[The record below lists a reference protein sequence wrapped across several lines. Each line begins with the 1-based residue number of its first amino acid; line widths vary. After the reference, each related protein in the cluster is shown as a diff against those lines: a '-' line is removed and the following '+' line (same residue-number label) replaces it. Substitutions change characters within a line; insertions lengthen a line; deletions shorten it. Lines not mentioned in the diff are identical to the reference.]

1 MQTLLLS
8 LLITLAVVVGFI
20 LLLNFCRRRL
30 SKTPHG
36 LTGLCH
42 KDGGRLCS
50 SCADNLPNQ
59 DNGRNNPPAAR
70 VDAVRATSLTNRDNK
85 PK

>member
-1 MQTLLLS
+1 MQTFLLTM
-8 LLITLAVVVGFI
+8 LITIVVVAAFI

-36 LTGLCH
+36 LTGICH

-50 SCADNLPNQ
+50 SCTDTLSNQ
-59 DNGRNNPPAAR
+59 DK
-70 VDAVRATSLTNRDNK
+70 K